1 MRCQVIKTIFAFIKD
16 LYSTQPDC
24 AGKKYHILDFLIE
37 FLPLRSKKRNFQAH
51 REGDHAAS
59 SILPEMSRNQAELA
73 QGTIL
78 SDFSGINNR
87 YGTVREHQD

>member
-1 MRCQVIKTIFAFIKD
+1 MSSDQKYFCIYKRFIF
-16 LYSTQPDC
+16 YSAWLC
-24 AGKKYHILDFLIE
+24 RKKYHISDFLIE
-37 FLPLRSKKRNFQAH
+37 FLPLRAKKRNFQAH

-78 SDFSGINNR
+78 SDYSGINNR